1 MKEKEV
7 KLLFELIKDCKK
19 SDREIAKILGLSQ
32 PTVTRTRTK
41 LKKEGVIR
49 EYTVIPDWEKLGYQ
63 LAAFTF
69 VSISGGVEL
78 IKRGRECTMNNPN
91 IIFASC
97 GEGMGMNSITISL
110 HKDYSD
116 FLKFL
121 TSIRTYWADHLKD
134 MQSFVVSLKRDEP
147 LMLKPLSYSYIT
159 EKKI

>member
-1 MKEKEV
+1 MGV
-7 KLLFELIKDCKK
+7 
-19 SDREIAKILGLSQ
+19 SQ

-69 VSISGGVEL
+69 VSIPGGIEL
-78 IKRGRECTMNNPN
+78 MNRGRECTANNPN
-91 IIFASC
+91 IILASC
-97 GEGMGMNSITISL
+97 GEGMGMNCITVSL

-121 TSIRTYWADHLKD
+121 TSIRAYWADRLKD
-134 MQSFVVSLKRDEP
+134 IQSFVVSLKRDDP

-159 EKKI
+159 KKKI